1 LLAAAIEAELAEFL
15 ETYNRDN
22 EKSRFVRN
30 GYLPE
35 REIQTGID
43 QVSVKVPRVRDRSK
57 SSDEIGYVSNIVP
70 KYLRRRKS
78 LNDFLPLLYLKG
90 ISTNSFVEVL
100 RPLIGHEGKKS
111 GATVESCVWSKKI
124 RRLVPHRLNYFY

>member
-1 LLAAAIEAELAEFL
+1 MLAAAIEAELAEFL